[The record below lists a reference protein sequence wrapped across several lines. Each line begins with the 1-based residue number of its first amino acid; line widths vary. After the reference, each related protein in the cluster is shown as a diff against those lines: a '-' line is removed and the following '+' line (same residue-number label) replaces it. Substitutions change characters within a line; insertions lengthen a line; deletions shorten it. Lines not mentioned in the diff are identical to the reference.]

1 MENDYIAAILV
12 LQPLGRRAA
21 MVEASLLGIC
31 VIGAGRAGMIHARN
45 FSFGR
50 VPGAALAAVSEPSE
64 AVREAARAELRLD
77 RVYAAYGEALADPQV
92 DAVVVATPSELHC
105 EIVVEAA
112 RAGKHILCEKPMAM
126 NARQCDA
133 MLEAVERAGV
143 KLQIGFMRRFD
154 AGFVAAKQR
163 IEAGEIGKVVL
174 VKSLTHGP
182 SIPKSWMYDIR
193 QSNGPLSEVN
203 SHDIDTL
210 RWFSGA
216 EFEEVYAVAGNYRSP
231 DARRRYPD
239 FYDNV
244 VLCARMRN
252 GMQGSISGAQ
262 GVLYGYDARCE
273 ILGEKGL
280 ITVGSLAAAPL
291 ATHTAAGSTTPIVRS
306 WTDLF
311 LDAYRAEDEDFV
323 RCIRDDRPPRAGGR
337 DGKAAVMVVNAGNR
351 SIAQRRPVRLDE
363 EGVLGP

>member
-1 MENDYIAAILV
+1 MADV
-12 LQPLGRRAA
+12 
-21 MVEASLLGIC
+21 SLLGIC
-31 VIGAGRAGMIHARN
+31 VIGTGRAGMIHARN
-45 FSFGR
+45 FAFGR
-50 VPGAALAAVSEPSE
+50 VAQASLVAIAESSET
-64 AVREAARAELRLD
+64 ARHAARQELRLD
-77 RVYAAYGEALADPQV
+77 RVYADYREALADACV
-92 DAVVVATPSELHC
+92 DAVVVATPSEYHSA
-105 EIVVEAA
+105 IVVAA
-112 RAGKHILCEKPMAM
+112 AQAGKHVLCEKPMAM
-126 NARQCDA
+126 NARQCNE
-133 MLEAVERAGV
+133 MLATVQQAGV
-143 KLQIGFMRRFD
+143 KLQLGFMRRFD

-163 IEAGEIGKVVL
+163 IDAGEIGRVVL

-182 SIPKSWMYDIR
+182 SIPKPWMYDIS

-210 RWFSGA
+210 RWFSGS
-216 EFEEVYAVAGNYRSP
+216 EFEEVYAIAGNYRSP
-231 DARRRYPD
+231 EARQRYPD

-244 VLCARMRN
+244 VLSARMQN
-252 GMQGSISGAQ
+252 GVQGSISGAQ

-280 ITVGSLAAAPL
+280 IMVGSLAAAPL

-323 RCIRDDRPPRAGGR
+323 RCVVDDCPPRAGGR

-351 SIAQRRPVRLDE
+351 SIAERRPVRLDE
-363 EGVLGP
+363 EGVARP

>member
-1 MENDYIAAILV
+1 
-12 LQPLGRRAA
+12 
-21 MVEASLLGIC
+21 
-31 VIGAGRAGMIHARN
+31 MIHARN
-45 FSFGR
+45 FAAGIDGAR
-50 VPGAALAAVSEPSE
+50 LVAMVDPVPAALAASL
-64 AVREAARAELRLD
+64 AELGMD
-77 RVYAAYGEALADPQV
+77 KGYANYREALADPAIG
-92 DAVVVATPSELHC
+92 AVVVVTPTVYHK
-105 EIVVEAA
+105 EIVIAA
-112 RAGKHILCEKPMAM
+112 AQAGKHVLCEKPMAM
-126 NARQCDA
+126 NARECDA
-133 MLEAVERAGV
+133 MLAAVQHAGV

-154 AGFVAAKQR
+154 AGFVAARQR
-163 IEAGEIGKVVL
+163 IDAGEIGRVVL

-182 SIPKSWMYDIR
+182 SIPKPWMYDIS

-210 RWFSGA
+210 RWFSGS
-216 EFEEVYAVAGNYRSP
+216 EFEEVYAIAGNYRSP
-231 DARRRYPD
+231 EARQKYPD

-244 VLCARMRN
+244 LLSARMRN
-252 GMQGSISGAQ
+252 GVQGSISGAQ

-323 RCIRDDRPPRAGGR
+323 RCICEDCPPRAGGR
-337 DGKAAVMVVNAGNR
+337 DGRAAVMVVNAGNR
-351 SIAQRRPVRLDE
+351 SIVERRPVRLDE
-363 EGVLGP
+363 EGALRP